1 MRIGH
6 GLDSE
11 HEASGLGLPDY
22 SAIYSFR
29 FRRGLNPHVGEMLCV
44 VVRYRLGG
52 HVAHD
57 K

>member
-44 VVRYRLGG
+44 VARYRLGG
-52 HVAHD
+52 NVAHD